1 MGSNRRRC
9 ATCVTAH
16 NGVHPRSNDLRE
28 RQVIISFKPRQL
40 NARWRAKTNLGNR
53 ALFFF
58 FFLFTIF
65 VFSLNNL
72 PCGRPWICH
81 YGKRCF
87 RGFVGIGCD
96 TLDRRKLFL
105 FVLNR
110 DVFI

>member
-1 MGSNRRRC
+1 MRAGGRKR
-9 ATCVTAH
+9 
-16 NGVHPRSNDLRE
+16 
-28 RQVIISFKPRQL
+28 ISAIVLCF
-40 NARWRAKTNLGNR
+40 
-53 ALFFF
+53 LFL
-58 FFLFTIF
+58 FFLFALF